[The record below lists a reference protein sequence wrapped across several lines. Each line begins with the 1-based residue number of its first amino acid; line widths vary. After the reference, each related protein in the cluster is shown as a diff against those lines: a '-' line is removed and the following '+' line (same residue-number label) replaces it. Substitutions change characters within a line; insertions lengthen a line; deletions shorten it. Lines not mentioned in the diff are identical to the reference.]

1 MSIMASPNLDNVFKL
16 LTENENFLTHV
27 KISIEHV
34 IKDGKISS
42 HDIPEIVL
50 LATSLYNELQN
61 MKVTREELPIL
72 LKMIITFVI
81 NKLDLLPENTERQ
94 VELEKAVDISIQLIL
109 MQPKMKKG
117 ILSSLCDCF
126 KN

>member
-61 MKVTREELPIL
+61 MKVTRKSYLYY
-72 LKMIITFVI
+72 
-81 NKLDLLPENTERQ
+81 
-94 VELEKAVDISIQLIL
+94 
-109 MQPKMKKG
+109 
-117 ILSSLCDCF
+117 
-126 KN
+126 